1 MRVAHVNVVR
11 VVDVGDGKVPY
22 VAMEYVEGCTLETL
36 LRDLFARG
44 ELLPLP
50 ETVSVMA
57 AVCRALDAARP
68 LVHGAVKPSNV
79 LLGRHNVVKLGDF
92 GAPLA
97 TSDRL
102 APEQY
107 SGHAADKRCDVY
119 AAGMVLRALLTGQ
132 RAVPRALEAVVA
144 KATRST
150 PRGRYSTPND
160 LLAALARATHDAV
173 AGAATGWLGD
183 WVDRARRTS

>member
-1 MRVAHVNVVR
+1 ML
-11 VVDVGDGKVPY
+11 DVGEGEVPY
-22 VAMEYVEGCTLETL
+22 VAMEYVEGCSLEVL

-44 ELLPLP
+44 EPLPLP
-50 ETVSVMA
+50 QTVAVMA

-97 TSDRL
+97 TTERL

-107 SGHAADKRCDVY
+107 TGTAADKRCDVY
-119 AAGMVLRALLTGQ
+119 AVGMVLRALIGGQ
-132 RAVPRALEAVVA
+132 RAVPSALEGVVA
-144 KATRST
+144 KATRSR
-150 PRGRYSTPND
+150 PRARYSTPND
-160 LLAALARATHDAV
+160 LLAALARATHDEI

-183 WVDRARRTS
+183 WVDRARRSS